1 MQLSSVL
8 KLLIVIL
15 LTWYAGAQ
23 VKLLPK
29 FVTIKSNKVNT
40 RIGPGLQYP
49 ITSIIVNKFEPVE
62 VIAESGNW
70 RQIKDYDKQISWVHV
85 SLLST
90 KRAVII
96 KDTKN
101 NTPILM
107 YKTPFDNSLVIAKID
122 PKVRCTFLNYCN
134 TKVCKVEC
142 QSVSGWIDRKMLW
155 GIYDHEFIK
164 DSRWEL
170 YFRSIF

>member
-1 MQLSSVL
+1 MRLSRAL
-8 KLLIVIL
+8 KLLIVISF
-15 LTWYAGAQ
+15 TWYAAGQ

-49 ITSIIVNKFEPVE
+49 IASIIINKFEPVE
-62 VIAESGNW
+62 VIAESENW

-90 KRAVII
+90 KRSVII
-96 KDTKN
+96 KDNKN
-101 NTPILM
+101 NKPILM
-107 YKTPFDNSLVIAKID
+107 YKTPFSNSLVVAKID
-122 PKVRCTFLNYCN
+122 PKVRCAFLNYCN
-134 TKVCKVEC
+134 TKICKVKC
-142 QSVSGWIDRKMLW
+142 QSVSGWIERKSLW
-155 GIYDHEFIK
+155 GIYDNEFSK
-164 DSRWEL
+164 DSRLEL